1 MIYICSTVISSNIS
15 YPSTHCLAEK
25 VYTCLNHACVF
36 PFILFEGSMK
46 KGNYMVCQLVRD
58 KELSRISK
66 KKCIDVRNVR
76 RTRLNIAQ
84 VISI

>member
-1 MIYICSTVISSNIS
+1 MCSTVISSNRS

-25 VYTCLNHACVF
+25 VYTCLNYACVF
-36 PFILFEGSMK
+36 PFIFSEGSMK
-46 KGNYMVCQLVRD
+46 KGNYMVCQLVRH